1 MVRDLAWSLTSPH
14 LVSDDEAS
22 HDVAVFTDEDA
33 AALLEDAHPWL
44 VSLDHD
50 PGHLVRWVGAQRGTN
65 KLGFYFGALVEYAV
79 RFCPSVGALAVTT
92 QRQVAG
98 AHGTGRMVGQ
108 LKLVMLRK
116 RMMRRVTSPICD
128 DSDLDG
134 VQHEVAHWEYNVKY
148 FIDAGAVVSPARRW
162 HAAESCG
169 SGTRTMDSSA
179 DDKSIAAA
187 APAPCGDSCYVGPFL
202 HENMRVRVHEA
213 KRKLALARHPRVS
226 EWLTLWSTG
235 RLEEEEP
242 RDGSGDVLG
251 FDLSAASDAP
261 PPQVS
266 SQLLRGYLL
275 YPLRGDAR
283 VPGRTWCDV
292 DPRGS
297 ASANHLRGWW
307 TTDADELRNVPS
319 LPHPPRTSHPGGRD
333 SSMTPPDDVMWAVL
347 TRKCHW
353 LGPGIATRRHRSEI
367 ESDDFPPILE
377 GSACEYA
384 IRGVPELGIK
394 DVEVHTTR
402 VAIAVVNAVINA
414 SGRGVLVCEMIRH
427 VDDDDS
433 ADVTWRERSRGFVL
447 PKRWDPW
454 TTVLRSDPFR
464 RRYERGRA
472 VLAAVGTGFES
483 TRDYGDLG
491 ADTNVIAVNGPI
503 NGSINA
509 LDTDNHPDAIKP
521 SVEPDGVFEVMYPER
536 LDIDDMGD
544 DVRVRD
550 KASARFGKLS
560 AEARARR
567 MRGEEG
573 AKRADAGERLTAAV
587 SHHLGTDHAP
597 DALLREL
604 MEVIREEKGVARPVR
619 PHLVRALAAVGGH
632 SRDESGDESDGDCD
646 KKQDGRRRAR
656 RDAAAA
662 RALVAAAVVGGEM
675 CLSSLNVVDVGAS
688 SGERV
693 VATVRVD
700 PSDDDG
706 VKGKNSD
713 EDEGV
718 PMTHGG
724 VVSTYTMSERRG
736 MAHAL
741 LDALGPAARRNGCV
755 GAEFAPHARRVFD
768 LCLGKDGGLD
778 NKRSGVEWR
787 RTGVC
792 PRVAV
797 RFASILR
804 LHTPDVRHSVIDAG
818 DATKLAESLASA
830 VQAHRDKASN
840 PPSEDDCDETITHA
854 DDDEDEK
861 DTPAARSGA
870 VVELLCWCGEGT
882 GLSATAADVLMRA
895 CVESGAA
902 GAAAQLAR
910 DNKEL
915 RRPLACAHAEVGN
928 HKAAKRAAALAF
940 ESAGDDVNFNAD
952 FTLDFESIGFGVGV
966 VVQSEGDTSSPD
978 ERKVSDEEIH
988 GGAVVPLDV
997 LLAPRGRILL
1007 VDTPD
1012 ALNTARVLLERAMAR
1027 DGPDASSDEATTFD
1041 DHVPVVGVDCE
1052 WRPGT
1057 KDAPVSVLQMAAG
1070 ASTAHDPRLGAS
1082 AVLVD
1087 CAALLGPDAD
1097 DGSAAKCVEFIA
1109 RVFERCV
1116 LCGFGVAADVRKLLA
1131 SYPDRFEKRF
1141 SGISVRTVCVRD
1153 IAVGMGVDEVKV
1165 RGLASMCALCLGGR
1179 ELDKSRQKSDW
1190 GARPLSDA
1198 QISYA
1203 ALDALA
1209 PAMILRRLLAS
1220 RSTAVGSNPI
1230 GGDTRGVYLNV
1241 GKSCGTW
1248 VRTETWERTALA
1260 RIEGIERKGPRGP
1273 KLNPLTTADV
1283 AAALEAAGGAA
1294 RGVRIEDW
1302 NDGKDGVDSH
1312 PGVTLCKSLGFV
1324 AESPRGAKKVLA
1336 VCVLPA
1342 TGGVV
1347 VDARAVTSLL
1357 FGSEVNANAASCRL
1371 ATPGELVDEF
1381 GYERGCMGPLGL
1393 RRGVDS
1399 FTVVFDSS
1407 LTSEGGDT
1415 TVAVGAGAAGV
1426 KATGSVSALVEI
1438 TGAIVA
1444 DISSPRRHYYH
1455 E

>member
-1 MVRDLAWSLTSPH
+1 M
-14 LVSDDEAS
+14 
-22 HDVAVFTDEDA
+22 
-33 AALLEDAHPWL
+33 
-44 VSLDHD
+44 
-50 PGHLVRWVGAQRGTN
+50 
-65 KLGFYFGALVEYAV
+65 
-79 RFCPSVGALAVTT
+79 
-92 QRQVAG
+92 
-98 AHGTGRMVGQ
+98 
-108 LKLVMLRK
+108 
-116 RMMRRVTSPICD
+116 
-128 DSDLDG
+128 
-134 VQHEVAHWEYNVKY
+134 
-148 FIDAGAVVSPARRW
+148 
-162 HAAESCG
+162 
-169 SGTRTMDSSA
+169 
-179 DDKSIAAA
+179 
-187 APAPCGDSCYVGPFL
+187 
-202 HENMRVRVHEA
+202 
-213 KRKLALARHPRVS
+213 
-226 EWLTLWSTG
+226 
-235 RLEEEEP
+235 
-242 RDGSGDVLG
+242 
-251 FDLSAASDAP
+251 
-261 PPQVS
+261 
-266 SQLLRGYLL
+266 
-275 YPLRGDAR
+275 
-283 VPGRTWCDV
+283 
-292 DPRGS
+292 
-297 ASANHLRGWW
+297 
-307 TTDADELRNVPS
+307 
-319 LPHPPRTSHPGGRD
+319 
-333 SSMTPPDDVMWAVL
+333 
-347 TRKCHW
+347 
-353 LGPGIATRRHRSEI
+353 
-367 ESDDFPPILE
+367 
-377 GSACEYA
+377 
-384 IRGVPELGIK
+384 
-394 DVEVHTTR
+394 
-402 VAIAVVNAVINA
+402 
-414 SGRGVLVCEMIRH
+414 
-427 VDDDDS
+427 
-433 ADVTWRERSRGFVL
+433 
-447 PKRWDPW
+447 
-454 TTVLRSDPFR
+454 
-464 RRYERGRA
+464 
-472 VLAAVGTGFES
+472 
-483 TRDYGDLG
+483 
-491 ADTNVIAVNGPI
+491 
-503 NGSINA
+503 
-509 LDTDNHPDAIKP
+509 
-521 SVEPDGVFEVMYPER
+521 
-536 LDIDDMGD
+536 
-544 DVRVRD
+544 
-550 KASARFGKLS
+550 
-560 AEARARR
+560 
-567 MRGEEG
+567 
-573 AKRADAGERLTAAV
+573 
-587 SHHLGTDHAP
+587 
-597 DALLREL
+597 
-604 MEVIREEKGVARPVR
+604 
-619 PHLVRALAAVGGH
+619 VRALAAVGGH
-632 SRDESGDESDGDCD
+632 SREDEGDESGDDGAGD

-706 VKGKNSD
+706 IKGKSISD

-718 PMTHGG
+718 SMTHGG
-724 VVSTYTMSERRG
+724 VVSSYTMSERRG

-818 DATKLAESLASA
+818 DATKLAESLANA
-830 VQAHRDKASN
+830 VQRHRDKASA
-840 PPSEDDCDETITHA
+840 PSEDDCDEIITHA
-854 DDDEDEK
+854 DDDDEDEK

-870 VVELLCWCGEGT
+870 VVELLCWSGEGT
-882 GLSATAADVLMRA
+882 GLSNTAADVLMRA

-940 ESAGDDVNFNAD
+940 ESAGDDANFNAD
-952 FTLDFESIGFGVGV
+952 FTLDFESIGF
-966 VVQSEGDTSSPD
+966 QSEGDTSASD

-988 GGAVVPLDV
+988 GGAAVPLDV

-1012 ALNTARVLLERAMAR
+1012 ALNTARVLLERAMRR
-1027 DGPDASSDEATTFD
+1027 DAPDASSDEATTFD

-1052 WRPGT
+1052 WRPGM
-1057 KDAPVSVLQMAAG
+1057 KDAPVSVLQIAAG
-1070 ASTAHDPRLGAS
+1070 AATAHDPRLGAS

-1087 CAALLGPDAD
+1087 CLALLGPDAD

-1116 LCGFGVAADVRKLLA
+1116 LCGFGVAADVRKLFA

-1153 IAVGMGVDEVKV
+1153 IAVGLGVDEVKV

-1179 ELDKSRQKSDW
+1179 ELDKSKQKSDW

-1220 RSTAVGSNPI
+1220 RSTVVGSNPI
-1230 GGDTRGVYLNV
+1230 GGDTCGVYLNV

-1260 RIEGIERKGPRGP
+1260 RIEGIERKASRGP
-1273 KLNPLTTADV
+1273 KLNPLTTVDV

-1357 FGSEVNANAASCRL
+1357 FGSEVNTNAASCRL
-1371 ATPGELVDEF
+1371 ATPAELVDEF

-1393 RRGVDS
+1393 RRGVGS
-1399 FTVVFDSS
+1399 FTIVFDSS
-1407 LTSEGGDT
+1407 LTSRGGDN
-1415 TVAVGAGAAGV
+1415 TVAVGAGATGV